1 MRFPYN
7 PCDRA
12 SPCFRN
18 DHVGYDYKMTNTF
31 TITTQS
37 RHRMPS
43 AAPLAWPKGC
53 VGAPSVY
60 VVRLNRINKIEG
72 VVSG

>member
-1 MRFPYN
+1 
-7 PCDRA
+7 
-12 SPCFRN
+12 
-18 DHVGYDYKMTNTF
+18 MTITF

-37 RHRMPS
+37 RHQMPS

-53 VGAPSVY
+53 VDAPSVY
-60 VVRLNRINKIEG
+60 VVGLYRINKIEG